1 MAMVNYS
8 IIQQALPILETDNSG
23 FILRRKNKIA
33 DKRNFIFGTTI
44 LQSGERDRIFILFSP
59 PLIESVHHFPLIR
72 LFLRHSHKN
81 DDDDDDDDDDDGRFT

>member
-1 MAMVNYS
+1 MIKCRTNNGHGQLQHHTVGTANTRDRY
-8 IIQQALPILETDNSG
+8 NSG

-33 DKRNFIFGTTI
+33 DKRNFIFGTPI

-72 LFLRHSHKN
+72 
-81 DDDDDDDDDDDGRFT
+81 